1 MDPENNNRNY
11 AEGIVKGVI
20 NKSAS
25 VENQEV
31 TDQDLAKIN
40 KFTLSPL
47 KAEEVFTFKIVMG
60 DNEID
65 DRNFEP
71 FNLNAL
77 KDLKR
82 LYVGKTVIKDHSR
95 SANNQIA
102 RIYDTELQ
110 QDDSN
115 KLTGAGEIL
124 TKLIAKCYMVKTA
137 SNADLIQEIKAGI
150 KKEVSTGCKP
160 KHAFCSICGVDNTK
174 DYCSHWWG
182 KEYDTVNGKKTCYF
196 TLDGAKDAYEVSFV
210 AVPAQL
216 RAGTTKNY
224 CCEDKTKEQKQ
235 DENITH
241 KENVDNSNVDEK
253 EKNILEKEKEL
264 NLRVKMIDSF
274 LFSQNQK
281 EKEGI

>member
-1 MDPENNNRNY
+1 MDPENNKRNFG
-11 AEGIVKGVI
+11 EGITKGVI

-31 TDQDLAKIN
+31 TEAELRQIN
-40 KFTLSPL
+40 KFTLTPL
-47 KAEEVFTFKIVMG
+47 IADDVFTFKIVMG

-65 DRNFEP
+65 DRNYEP

-77 KDLKR
+77 KDLQK
-82 LYVGKTVIKDHSR
+82 LYIGKTVIKDHSR

-102 RIYDTELQ
+102 RIYDTELV
-110 QDDSN
+110 QDNSN

-124 TKLIAKCYMVKTA
+124 TKLIAKCYMVKTS

-174 DYCSHWWG
+174 DYCSHYWG
-182 KEYDTVNGKKTCYF
+182 REYDTVNGKKLCYF

-210 AVPAQL
+210 AVPAQK

-224 CCEDKTKEQKQ
+224 CEDKTKQQ
-235 DENITH
+235 MLND
-241 KENVDNSNVDEK
+241 ENVDNVNK
-253 EKNILEKEKEL
+253 KKKNINLEKEKEL
-264 NLRVKMIDSF
+264 NLRMKMLDSF

>member
-1 MDPENNNRNY
+1 MQNIENN
-11 AEGIVKGVI
+11 GKTL
-20 NKSAS
+20 K
-25 VENQEV
+25 
-31 TDQDLAKIN
+31 DLQ
-40 KFTLSPL
+40 KFPD
-47 KAEEVFTFKIVMG
+47 VFTFKIVMG

-65 DRNFEP
+65 DRNYEP

-77 KDLKR
+77 KDLQK
-82 LYVGKTVIKDHSR
+82 LYIGKTVIKDHSR

-102 RIYDTELQ
+102 RIYDTELV
-110 QDDSN
+110 QDNSN

-124 TKLIAKCYMVKTA
+124 TKLIAKCYMVKTS

-174 DYCSHWWG
+174 DYCSHYWG
-182 KEYDTVNGKKTCYF
+182 REYDTVNGKKLCYF

-210 AVPAQL
+210 AVPAQK

-224 CCEDKTKEQKQ
+224 CEDKTKQQ
-235 DENITH
+235 MLND
-241 KENVDNSNVDEK
+241 ENVDNVDEK
-253 EKNILEKEKEL
+253 EKNINLEKEKEL
-264 NLRVKMIDSF
+264 NLRMKMLDSF

>member
-1 MDPENNNRNY
+1 MDPENNKRNVG
-11 AEGIVKGVI
+11 EGIAKGVI

-31 TDQDLAKIN
+31 TEAELRQIN
-40 KFTLSPL
+40 KFTLTPL
-47 KAEEVFTFKIVMG
+47 KADEVFTFKIVMG

-65 DRNFEP
+65 DRNYEP

-77 KDLKR
+77 KDLKK
-82 LYVGKTVIKDHSR
+82 LYIGKTVIKDHSR

-102 RIYDTELQ
+102 RIYDTELV
-110 QDDSN
+110 QDEPT

-124 TKLIAKCYMVKTA
+124 TKLIAKCYMVKTS

-160 KHAFCSICGVDNTK
+160 KHAYCSICGVDNTK

-182 KEYDTVNGKKTCYF
+182 KEYETVNGKKICYF

-210 AVPAQL
+210 AVPAQP

-224 CCEDKTKEQKQ
+224 CEDKTKETKT
-235 DENITH
+235 DEDVVQN
-241 KENVDNSNVDEK
+241 ENTVKDNVDEN
-253 EKNILEKEKEL
+253 EKNINLEKEL
-264 NLRVKMIDSF
+264 NLRMKMLDSF

-281 EKEGI
+281 EKEGK